1 MKLQLF
7 SDLHCDVMPVKPIRI
22 AEGVEAVIVAGD
34 TCERAVR
41 AFEQLRRIV
50 PIEIPVVMVLG
61 NHEYY
66 RGFVF
71 DELPHARAQAGRF
84 HIHFLE
90 NDTIVL
96 GGVRFVGATLWT
108 DYRIFGAANQARVM
122 SACASG
128 MNDHR
133 RIGWRKQP
141 WQRFRPQEAAL
152 MHQRSRT
159 YLEGVLTTP
168 YSGPTVVVTHH
179 AVHWDSI
186 DPTRRNEFL
195 TAAYLC
201 DLSAL
206 LEVYQPALHVHGHV
220 HHSSDYRVGKTRVI
234 CNPHG
239 YGPENPQFD
248 GSLVVDVG
256 T

>member
-108 DYRIFGAANQARVM
+108 DYRIFGAA
-122 SACASG
+122 
-128 MNDHR
+128 
-133 RIGWRKQP
+133 
-141 WQRFRPQEAAL
+141 RP
-152 MHQRSRT
+152 
-159 YLEGVLTTP
+159 G
-168 YSGPTVVVTHH
+168 
-179 AVHWDSI
+179 
-186 DPTRRNEFL
+186 
-195 TAAYLC
+195 
-201 DLSAL
+201 
-206 LEVYQPALHVHGHV
+206 
-220 HHSSDYRVGKTRVI
+220 
-234 CNPHG
+234 
-239 YGPENPQFD
+239 
-248 GSLVVDVG
+248 
-256 T
+256 